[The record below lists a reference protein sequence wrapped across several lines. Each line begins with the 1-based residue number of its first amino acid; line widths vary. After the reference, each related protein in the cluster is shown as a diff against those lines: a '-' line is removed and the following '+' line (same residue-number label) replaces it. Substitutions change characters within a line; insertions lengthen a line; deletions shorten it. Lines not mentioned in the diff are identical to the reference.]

1 MRMFGKRKSMHKQSC
16 WDTEKPVI
24 RAKDNETCSDEAC
37 AVSTSTTD
45 TAKCPVSGTTGLKV
59 DLITLKALL
68 NSAALRRLD
77 GKQYRFCPSADCDVV
92 YFDNETS
99 TIFQKNDLTVKVG
112 QKETADPIP
121 ICYCFD
127 FTVENIRRD
136 LATHGRTE
144 IPAFIAEEVKAGHC
158 ACEVKNPQGSCCL
171 GNVAKA
177 VKRLQAELV
186 EAHP

>member
-1 MRMFGKRKSMHKQSC
+1 M
-16 WDTEKPVI
+16 I

-37 AVSTSTTD
+37 AAPTSTTD
-45 TAKCPVSGTTGLKV
+45 TAKCPVSGTTALKV

-77 GKQYRFCPSADCDVV
+77 GTQYRFCPSVDCDVV
-92 YFDNETS
+92 YFDNEAS
-99 TIFQKNDLTVKVG
+99 AIFQKNDLTVRVG

-136 LATHGRTE
+136 LATQGRTE
-144 IPAFIAEEVKAGHC
+144 IPGFIAEEVKAGHC
-158 ACEVKNPQGSCCL
+158 ACEVKNPQWSCCL

-177 VKRLQAELV
+177 VKRVQAELV

>member
-1 MRMFGKRKSMHKQSC
+1 MHKLSC
-16 WDTEKPVI
+16 CDTENPVI
-24 RAKDNETCSDEAC
+24 RAKDNEACPDETC
-37 AVSTSTTD
+37 AVPTSTTD

-92 YFDNETS
+92 YFDHETS
-99 TIFQKNDLTVKVG
+99 TIFRKNDLTVRVG

-127 FTVENIRRD
+127 FTIENIRRD
-136 LATHGRTE
+136 LATQDRTE

-158 ACEVKNPQGSCCL
+158 ACGVKNPEGSCCL
-171 GNVAKA
+171 GKVEKA